1 MHINNEDTITALAT
15 PAGEGAIAV
24 IRLSGDKSFEA
35 VDKIFHSGKK
45 ISECNTHTINYGK
58 IINSNN
64 EIIDDVLVSVFR
76 KPNSYTGEDSVE
88 ISIHGSQLIAKKI
101 IAELLKHEIRL
112 AEPGEF
118 TKRAFLNGKL
128 DLAQAEAVADVIHS
142 RSEASL
148 RGSRNQLDGILSS
161 KVKTLREELLN
172 ISSLIELE
180 LDFSEEDIEL
190 IAKKDIQS
198 RIEKLEFEIK
208 SLLETYK
215 FGKVIHDGVNVA
227 IIGKPNAGKSSLLN
241 YLLKENRAIVSEI
254 PGTTRDIIREQVTID
269 GILFFLFDTAGMR
282 HSTDEIEKEG
292 VRRSQ
297 EAIKNADLILMLF
310 DSTEDFPKEIYDQAV
325 SFSDS
330 GKIICVSN
338 KIDISGKIHP
348 QADCSISAKTGE
360 GIEKLFDLM
369 KNRAVGN
376 INFTEKNA
384 IVTNLRHVNAL
395 KKAAEYLSLSA
406 DSLANNLSGEFVT
419 LDLRNAAG
427 QLEEIIGLVTNE
439 DILNNIFSKF
449 CIGK

>member
-1 MHINNEDTITALAT
+1 MHINNEDTIIALAT
-15 PAGEGAIAV
+15 PTGEGALAI
-24 IRLSGDKSFEA
+24 IRLSGDKCFVV
-35 VDKIFHSGKK
+35 VDKIFRGSKK
-45 ISECNTHTINYGK
+45 ISEVNSHTIHYGK
-58 IINSNN
+58 IISQTG

-76 KPNSYTGEDSVE
+76 KPNSYTGEDSIE
-88 ISIHGSQLIAKKI
+88 ISFHGSQLIAQKI
-101 IAELLKHEIRL
+101 IAEFLRYDVRL

-161 KVKTLREELLN
+161 KVKYLRDELLN

-180 LDFSEEDIEL
+180 LDFSEENIEL
-190 IAKKDIQS
+190 IAKTDIES
-198 RIEKLEFEIK
+198 RIKNLEFEIK

-215 FGKVIHDGVNVA
+215 FGKIIHDGVNVA

-282 HSTDEIEKEG
+282 ETKDSIEIEG

-297 EAIKNADLILMLF
+297 EAIKNADLVLLLF
-310 DSTEDFPKEIYDQAV
+310 DSTENFPDDVYNQAKEI
-325 SFSDS
+325 SDEK
-330 GKIICVSN
+330 KIICVAN
-338 KIDISGKIHP
+338 KLDLVKKKINK
-348 QADCSISAKTGE
+348 AVCEISAKTGE
-360 GIEKLFDLM
+360 GIENLFNIMKLKAL
-369 KNRAVGN
+369 GN
-376 INFTEKNA
+376 SNYTEKNA
-384 IVTNLRHVNAL
+384 VVTNLRHFTEL
-395 KKAAEYLSLSA
+395 TKANEYLSLA
-406 DSLANNLSGEFVT
+406 KISLQNNLSGEYIA

-427 QLEEIIGLVTNE
+427 QLDEIIGIVTSE